1 MQISL
6 VSCLERGK
14 KRGVSQ
20 ARTLALFRARGSV
33 AAIEKGEDMS
43 LKFLMASAA
52 LIAAPAAAQQQSAP
66 TAASTATVAANPDDV
81 KSADAILAALYDVI
95 SGDVGVKRDWDRF
108 RSLFYPGAQMIPT
121 GRNPQTGEIRA
132 RRMTPEDYVGGAAR
146 LEAAGFQEKEIARR
160 TETFGPVTHVFS
172 TYEATHLV
180 NGKRETMRGI
190 NSIQLLNDGKRWWVL
205 NIAWSGETPDNPI
218 PAEYLASK

>member
-1 MQISL
+1 MKRISI
-6 VSCLERGK
+6 
-14 KRGVSQ
+14 
-20 ARTLALFRARGSV
+20 LA
-33 AAIEKGEDMS
+33 
-43 LKFLMASAA
+43 AA
-52 LIAAPAAAQQQSAP
+52 LTAFAAPAMAQ
-66 TAASTATVAANPDDV
+66 TATQAAVAETPAANPDDV
-81 KSADAILAALYDVI
+81 KSVDAIMAALYGVI
-95 SGDVGVKRDWDRF
+95 SGDVGVKRDWNRF

-121 GRNPQTGEIRA
+121 GRNPRSGEVGA
-132 RRMTPEDYVGGAAR
+132 RRMTPADYVGGAER

-190 NSIQLLNDGKRWWVL
+190 NSVQLLNDGKRWWVL

-218 PAEYLASK
+218 PAEYLTSQ